1 MDLLD
6 FIPFRK
12 EMEKA
17 YHGLTDNANHT
28 SEHPVFDELKVRRYA
43 LPMSEIANFISHKAD
58 LWIGWDLKSEKTAIG
73 GMTVI
78 QTNVSSFALLGT
90 RIEATFGLSEEKDRN
105 GKPITTLNAKASTNI
120 ASRGDLG
127 ESRRVIRMMV
137 SAVDFEFRK
146 AMIKEDDYFLLSLDP
161 RGSTNALQE
170 IFDNSKLKSTPA
182 TSKKTAQPIAFTPSG
197 SSMQAASATNGTATP
212 PPAPGNGSSSSS
224 KRKVTV
230 IKLNK

>member
-1 MDLLD
+1 
-6 FIPFRK
+6 
-12 EMEKA
+12 
-17 YHGLTDNANHT
+17 
-28 SEHPVFDELKVRRYA
+28 
-43 LPMSEIANFISHKAD
+43 
-58 LWIGWDLKSEKTAIG
+58 
-73 GMTVI
+73 MTVI

-105 GKPITTLNAKASTNI
+105 GNPITTLNAKASTNI